1 MRCPAEVT
9 LQVIGGRWKI
19 PILYHLFKGVKR
31 FSELRHA
38 IDGISQK
45 VLTQQLREM
54 ERHGIIQRKV
64 YPQVPPKVE
73 YSLSKLGETLRPLID
88 ELCQWGIKY
97 EKGEF
102 GVDSTSGGT
111 ESSGNSA
118 DFILSGA
125 ETHPS

>member
-1 MRCPAEVT
+1 MKCPAEIT

-73 YSLSKLGETLRPLID
+73 YSLTSLGETLRPLID
-88 ELCQWGIKY
+88 ELCQWGINY
-97 EKGEF
+97 EKSEFENAF
-102 GVDSTSGGT
+102 GVPP
-111 ESSGNSA
+111 SSGQS
-118 DFILSGA
+118 SGSMKA
-125 ETHPS
+125 ELQTVSEE